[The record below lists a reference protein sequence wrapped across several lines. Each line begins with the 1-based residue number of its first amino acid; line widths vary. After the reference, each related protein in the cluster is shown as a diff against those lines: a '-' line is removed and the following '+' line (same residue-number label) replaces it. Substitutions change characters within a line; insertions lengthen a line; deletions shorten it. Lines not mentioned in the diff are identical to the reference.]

1 MCFFRCAFADLL
13 LYKNLLNCI
22 ILSSSRFIGIKRLH
36 IQVKSPPSKFTA
48 ALVQVI
54 KMNSNIELLAPGGD
68 VDAIKAAII
77 AGADAVYCGLDT
89 FNARNRASNIS
100 FDELVGVIRLAHQ
113 YDCEIFLTLN
123 IVILER
129 EFKAMAAL
137 LSKLAN
143 TTLDG
148 VIVQDI
154 GMFYLIKK
162 YFPTLD
168 IHASTQMTTH
178 NIGQIPFLKKL
189 GASRVNLSRELN
201 LREITD
207 MATVGHKYD
216 ILTEV
221 FVHGSLC
228 VAFSG
233 LCYSTSASVGNSG
246 NRGRCSQAC
255 REEYETTET
264 GNNFPLNIKDNSA
277 FFDMPALIKA
287 GVHSFKIEGRIK
299 GASYVH
305 TVVDSFRKQ
314 IDGYL
319 ETGELTQDGE
329 RLYKVF
335 NRDLTN
341 AFLRGDLN
349 QSMFIENPRDNST
362 NRALEASNA
371 ISVVQIYDAKQTL
384 QQERNE
390 INATVFDKIKH
401 LSIEKMRLKLLFSG
415 EAGKPLSITAA
426 IEEAA
431 LLPGSSNSKRV
442 IKVQSNQALI
452 ESEKPNID
460 LVSLDKRFRSFNNAQ
475 YTLDAIEAEAVSPNV
490 SLAFSSLTALKNE
503 LALQLNNER
512 DVLPEVILP
521 ALDKNPRAVPNSED
535 ATPPKLS
542 LLICD
547 KDDLHLAE
555 VTDADIYFKL
565 PDAYKRGCTEYV
577 DFLAANPRLIP
588 WFPPVLIGKDFD
600 VAVTILEQ
608 AKPKLIVTN
617 NTGIA
622 HRAFELGIEWI
633 AGPFL
638 NTTNSYALLA
648 MQEAFDCSGAFISNE
663 INRQQIQTIARPKN
677 FKMMYSIYHPILLM
691 ASRQCFFQQSV
702 GCEKPRIDNGCM
714 LSCDKSTSITNLKGD
729 SFAIDK
735 QKAGYPSI
743 YNQDQFLNMEIIND
757 LAHLFDG
764 FMIDLT
770 NIGAGDKESPDKVQL
785 IEQFE
790 QLLSGDLS
798 VEASVN
804 KLVPQSTNVQY
815 HNGL

>member
-1 MCFFRCAFADLL
+1 
-13 LYKNLLNCI
+13 
-22 ILSSSRFIGIKRLH
+22 
-36 IQVKSPPSKFTA
+36 
-48 ALVQVI
+48 LVISVN
-54 KMNSNIELLAPGGD
+54 MNSKIELLAPGGD
-68 VDAIKAAII
+68 IDAIKAAII

-113 YDCEIFLTLN
+113 YECEIFLTLN

-129 EFKAMAAL
+129 EFKTLAKL
-137 LSKLAN
+137 LSKLVN

-162 YFPTLD
+162 HFPTLD

-178 NIGQIPFLKKL
+178 NIGQVPFLKNL
-189 GASRVNLSRELN
+189 GASRVNLSRELD
-201 LREITD
+201 LREITA
-207 MATVGHKYD
+207 MATVGNDLD

-255 REEYETTET
+255 REEYETTES

-277 FFDMPALIKA
+277 FFDLPALIEA

-362 NRALEASNA
+362 NHAVEASNA
-371 ISVVQIYDAKQTL
+371 ISVVQIHDVKQGLT
-384 QQERNE
+384 QEKDDIHNS
-390 INATVFDKIKH
+390 VFEKIKH
-401 LSIEKMRLKLLFSG
+401 VSIDKMGLSLAFSG
-415 EAGKPLSITAA
+415 DVDGPLTVTVT
-426 IEEAA
+426 IEENA
-431 LLPGSSNSKRV
+431 LLAASPNNTRTFTA
-442 IKVQSNQALI
+442 QSNQLLVSTKESNLDLI
-452 ESEKPNID
+452 
-460 LVSLDKRFRSFNNAQ
+460 SLDKRFKSFNNSD
-475 YTLDAIEAEAVSPNV
+475 YTLQSVNVDGIAPNV
-490 SLAFSSLTALKNE
+490 SLAFKSLTALKNE
-503 LALQLNNER
+503 LARLLNDGN

-521 ALDKNPRAVPNSED
+521 TLEKH
-535 ATPPKLS
+535 PKADVNAPAALS

-547 KDDLHLAE
+547 ESDVHLAAI
-555 VTDADIYFKL
+555 TDADIYFKL
-565 PDAYKRGCTEYV
+565 PDAYKRGCTHYV
-577 DFLAANPRLIP
+577 GFLNDNPRLIP
-588 WFPPVLIGKDFD
+588 WFPPVLIGKDYD
-600 VAVTILEQ
+600 VAVNILEQ
-608 AKPKLIVTN
+608 VKPELIVTN

-622 HRAFELGIEWI
+622 NRAFELGIKWI

-648 MQEAFDCSGAFISNE
+648 MQESANCSGAFISNE
-663 INRQQIQTIARPKN
+663 INRQQIQTLSRPKN

-691 ASRQCFFQQSV
+691 TSRQCFFQQSV
-702 GCEKPRIDNGCM
+702 GCDKPRIDNGCM

-743 YNQDQFLNMEIIND
+743 YNQDQFMNMEIIDD
-757 LAHLFDG
+757 LSHLFDS

-770 NIGAGDKESPDKVQL
+770 NIGAGDKESPDKALL
-785 IEQFE
+785 ISQFE
-790 QLLSGDLS
+790 QLLAGQSKVTTNLHTM
-798 VEASVN
+798 
-804 KLVPQSTNVQY
+804 VPASTNVQY
-815 HNGL
+815 YNGL

>member
-1 MCFFRCAFADLL
+1 MLDTTNKIG
-13 LYKNLLNCI
+13 YKM
-22 ILSSSRFIGIKRLH
+22 SSE
-36 IQVKSPPSKFTA
+36 
-48 ALVQVI
+48 
-54 KMNSNIELLAPGGD
+54 IELLAPGGD

-89 FNARNRASNIS
+89 FNARNRASNLS

-113 YDCEIFLTLN
+113 YQCKIFLTLN

-129 EFKAMAAL
+129 EFKSLAKL

-154 GMFYLIKK
+154 GMFNLITKH
-162 YFPTLD
+162 FPTLD
-168 IHASTQMTTH
+168 IHASTQLTTH
-178 NIGQIPFLKKL
+178 NVGQIPFLKKL

-201 LREITD
+201 LKEIQVITAVAAEHD
-207 MATVGHKYD
+207 TLV
-216 ILTEV
+216 EV

-255 REEYETTET
+255 REEYETTES

-277 FFDMPALIKA
+277 FFDLPALIEA

-299 GASYVH
+299 GANYVH

-314 IDGYL
+314 IDGFVN
-319 ETGELTQDGE
+319 TGELTEDGE
-329 RLYKVF
+329 RLYQVF
-335 NRDLTN
+335 NRDFSN

-349 QSMFIENPRDNST
+349 QSMFIDNPRDNST
-362 NRALEASNA
+362 KHAVDKSKA
-371 ISVVQIYDAKQTL
+371 ISVVQIHEVEQEL
-384 QQERNE
+384 HQQNKE
-390 INATVFDKIKH
+390 IKATVFDKIKH
-401 LSIEKMRLKLLFSG
+401 LTIEKLPLTLTFSG
-415 EAGKPLSITAA
+415 ALDQPLTITANV
-426 IEEAA
+426 IEKDDNIEF
-431 LLPGSSNSKRV
+431 
-442 IKVQSNQALI
+442 KVQSTSLLTQSDKA
-452 ESEKPNID
+452 SID
-460 LVSLDKRFRSFNNAQ
+460 SSVIDKRFKSFNN
-475 YTLDAIEAEAVSPNV
+475 
-490 SLAFSSLTALKNE
+490 SSYNLTAINIDNLAQGLSIPFKELTELKKQ
-503 LALQLNNER
+503 LALTLNNNKA
-512 DVLPEVILP
+512 VLPEVTLP
-521 ALDKNPRAVPNSED
+521 PLKNYPKPTNAQAEYVK
-535 ATPPKLS
+535 PKLS

-547 KDDLHLAE
+547 EEDINLTN
-555 VTDADIYFKL
+555 VTNANVYFKL
-565 PDAYKRGCTEYV
+565 PDAYKRGCTKYV
-577 DFLAANPRLIP
+577 DFFKQNPKLIP
-588 WFPPVLIGKDFD
+588 WFPSVLIGKDYD
-600 VAVTILEQ
+600 VALNILQ
-608 AKPKLIVTN
+608 QVKPELIVTN

-622 HRAFELGIEWI
+622 YEAYRLGIKWI

-648 MQEAFDCSGAFISNE
+648 MKETFDCSGAFISNE
-663 INRQQIQTIARPKN
+663 INKQQMRSIARPEN
-677 FKMMYSIYHPILLM
+677 FELFYSIYHPILLM
-691 ASRQCFFQQSV
+691 TSRQCFFQQSV

-729 SFAIDK
+729 NFAIDK

-757 LAHLFDG
+757 LSDLYDG

-770 NIGAGDKESPDKVQL
+770 NIGAGDKESPDKVVL
-785 IEQFE
+785 IKQFE
-790 QLLSGDLS
+790 QLLAKAADEKE
-798 VEASVN
+798 VEHN
-804 KLVPQSTNVQY
+804 INTLVPQSTSVQY

>member
-1 MCFFRCAFADLL
+1 M
-13 LYKNLLNCI
+13 
-22 ILSSSRFIGIKRLH
+22 SSK
-36 IQVKSPPSKFTA
+36 
-48 ALVQVI
+48 
-54 KMNSNIELLAPGGD
+54 IELLAPGGD
-68 VDAIKAAII
+68 VEAIKAAII
-77 AGADAVYCGLDT
+77 AGADAVYCGLDS

-129 EFKAMAAL
+129 EFKTMAKL

-162 YFPTLD
+162 YFGNLD
-168 IHASTQMTTH
+168 VHASTQMTTH
-178 NIGQIPFLKKL
+178 NVGQIPFLKRL

-201 LREITD
+201 LREITE
-207 MATVGHKYD
+207 MAAVGKEHD

-255 REEYETTET
+255 REEYETTES

-277 FFDMPALIKA
+277 FFDMPALIEA
-287 GVHSFKIEGRIK
+287 GVHSFKVEGRIK

-362 NRALEASNA
+362 NRAIEDSNA
-371 ISVVQIYDAKQTL
+371 ISIVQIYDAKQAL
-384 QQERNE
+384 QAQRDEM
-390 INATVFDKIKH
+390 NASVFDKIKY
-401 LSIEKMRLKLLFSG
+401 LSIEKMTLTLKFRGEVGEPLVVVATVEEDGLLIGAPRDTKTITLES
-415 EAGKPLSITAA
+415 KQPLI
-426 IEEAA
+426 
-431 LLPGSSNSKRV
+431 
-442 IKVQSNQALI
+442 QST
-452 ESEKPNID
+452 EPNIHFD
-460 LVSLDKRFRSFNNAQ
+460 ALDKRFRSFNNAHYDMQ
-475 YTLDAIEAEAVSPNV
+475 TIDTHELGDEL
-490 SLAFSSLTALKNE
+490 SLSFNALTSLKNA
-503 LALQLNNER
+503 LARQLNNDIEIR
-512 DVLPEVILP
+512 PEVILP
-521 ALDKNPRAVPNSED
+521 KLEKHPKEQGQDV
-535 ATPPKLS
+535 KLS

-547 KDDLHLAE
+547 IDDLSLGEITH
-555 VTDADIYFKL
+555 ADIYFKL
-565 PDAYKRGCTEYV
+565 PDAYKRGCTKYISLLR
-577 DFLAANPRLIP
+577 DNPRLIP
-588 WFPPVLIGKDFD
+588 WFPPVLIGKDYD
-600 VAVTILEQ
+600 VALNILEQ
-608 AKPKLIVTN
+608 VRPSLIVTN

-622 HRAFELGIEWI
+622 NRAFELGIQWI

-648 MQEAFDCSGAFISNE
+648 MQESANCSGAFISNE

-677 FKMMYSIYHPILLM
+677 FKLLYSIYHPILLM

-743 YNQDQFLNMEIIND
+743 YNQDQFMNMEIIND
-757 LAHLFDG
+757 LSHLFDS

-770 NIGAGDKESPDKVQL
+770 NIGAGSKESPDKALL
-785 IEQFE
+785 IAQFE
-790 QLLSGDLS
+790 ALLKSASGSKDGSAGAIQANL
-798 VEASVN
+798 N
-804 KLVPQSTNVQY
+804 DLVPQSTSVQY

>member
-1 MCFFRCAFADLL
+1 M
-13 LYKNLLNCI
+13 
-22 ILSSSRFIGIKRLH
+22 S
-36 IQVKSPPSKFTA
+36 
-48 ALVQVI
+48 
-54 KMNSNIELLAPGGD
+54 SNIELLAPGGD

-77 AGADAVYCGLDT
+77 AGADAVYCGLDS

-129 EFKAMAAL
+129 EFKTMAKL

-154 GMFYLIKK
+154 GMFYLIRK

-178 NIGQIPFLKKL
+178 NVGQIPFLKKL
-189 GASRVNLSRELN
+189 GASRINLSRELN

-207 MATVGHKYD
+207 MAAIATQHE

-233 LCYSTSASVGNSG
+233 LCYSSSASVGNSG

-277 FFDMPALIKA
+277 FFDLPALVDA

-362 NRALEASNA
+362 NHVLAAKNA
-371 ISVVQIYDAKQTL
+371 ISVVQIYDAKQEL
-384 QQERNE
+384 QQERDE

-401 LSIEKMRLKLLFSG
+401 LSIVKGSLTLHFSG
-415 EAGKPLSITAA
+415 QVGLPLTIVA
-426 IEEAA
+426 
-431 LLPGSSNSKRV
+431 V
-442 IKVQSNQALI
+442 IKEDGLLLGSPINTRTITLQSNQLLI
-452 ESEKPNID
+452 SSKEANID
-460 LVSLDKRFRSFNNAQ
+460 IAALDKRFKSFNNAH
-475 YTLDAIEAEAVSPNV
+475 YTLNTIDAEAVAPNM
-490 SLAFSSLTALKNE
+490 SLVFSSLTALKNE
-503 LALQLNNER
+503 LALILN
-512 DVLPEVILP
+512 DGAPILPEVVLP
-521 ALDKNPRAVPNSED
+521 KLEKNPKADLDIS
-535 ATPPKLS
+535 PKLS

-547 KDDLHLAE
+547 QSDIHLAE
-555 VTDADIYFKL
+555 VTGADIYFKL

-577 DFLAANPRLIP
+577 DFLADNPRLIP
-588 WFPPVLIGKDFD
+588 WFPPVLIGKDYD
-600 VAVTILEQ
+600 VALTILEQ
-608 AKPKLIVTN
+608 VRPKLIVTN

-648 MQEAFDCSGAFISNE
+648 MQETFNCSGAFISNE
-663 INRQQIQTIARPKN
+663 INRQQIQTITRPKN

-691 ASRQCFFQQSV
+691 TSRQCFFQKSV

-743 YNQDQFLNMEIIND
+743 YNQDQFMNMEIITD
-757 LAHLFDG
+757 LAPMFDS
-764 FMIDLT
+764 FMVDLT
-770 NIGAGDKESPDKVQL
+770 NIGAGDKSSPDKIQL
-785 IEQFE
+785 IGQFE
-790 QLLSGDLS
+790 QLLSGNQT
-798 VEASVN
+798 VEAN
-804 KLVPQSTNVQY
+804 LNTLVPQSTNVQY